1 MTCSKHAL
9 RSRQALRKTYRR
21 RWRWL
26 NFLKR
31 LGESV
36 IERCDWR
43 YRLSAEQL
51 AVERVIVRLP
61 RLPRAFHGFTIV
73 QLSDLHYGPL
83 VEPLSLS
90 VAFDVARALQPDL
103 FVVTGDF
110 VSRLTRMEADWL
122 THELSRLSA
131 PEGVFAVLGNHDW
144 WDEADR
150 VAEAIEAAGVR
161 VLRNEHVALQRDGAT
176 LYLAG
181 VDDVRAGAHDLPGAL
196 RGIPSEA
203 CVLLLAHEPYFADA
217 AARTGRVALQLSG
230 HSHGGQM
237 RVPILESL
245 ILRLTGHHKY
255 PRGLNRVGELQ
266 VYTNRGLGVVGLPLR
281 YNCPPEVTH
290 LTLHTL

>member
-1 MTCSKHAL
+1 MTCSKHPL
-9 RSRQALRKTYRR
+9 PSHRALRKTRGRRR
-21 RWRWL
+21 RWL
-26 NFLKR
+26 KFLKR
-31 LGESV
+31 LAESV

-51 AVERVIVRLP
+51 AVERVIIRLP
-61 RLPRAFHGFTIV
+61 RLPRAFHGFTLV
-73 QLSDLHYGPL
+73 QLSDFHYGAL
-83 VEPLSLS
+83 VEPFSLS
-90 VAFDVARALQPDL
+90 AAFDAACALRPDL

-110 VSRLTRMEADWL
+110 VSRLTRTETDWL
-122 THELSRLSA
+122 TRELSRLRA

-144 WDEADR
+144 WEEGDR
-150 VAEAIEAAGVR
+150 VAEAVEAAGVR
-161 VLRNEHVALQRDGAT
+161 VLRNEHVALQRDGAA

-181 VDDVRAGAHDLPGAL
+181 VDDVRAGAHDLPSAL

-203 CVLLLAHEPYFADA
+203 CVLLLAHEPYFAEA

-237 RVPILESL
+237 RVPILEPL
-245 ILRLTGHHKY
+245 VLRLTGHHKY
-255 PRGLNRVGELQ
+255 PRGLNRVGEMQ

-290 LTLHTL
+290 LTLHAP